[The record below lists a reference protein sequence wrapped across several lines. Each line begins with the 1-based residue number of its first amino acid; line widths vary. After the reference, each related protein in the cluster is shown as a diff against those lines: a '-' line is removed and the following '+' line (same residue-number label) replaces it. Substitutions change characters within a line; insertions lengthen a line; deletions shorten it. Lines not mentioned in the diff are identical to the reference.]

1 MNSERGTYASR
12 IALSAATAALILA
25 GASLNVSGRSAE
37 AALLAVLGGLFAV
50 ADGALN
56 ENWKLSVP
64 AGLAAVAAT
73 LATVRFDYRDSQLPY
88 EIGGLILLAIGGF
101 VGRIAYNSF
110 TDALHLQLDEME
122 SLVAQLEEKNRV
134 FLAATS
140 DTESTVKAGDIGALT
155 SGIASQMGAAF
166 ACTYLA
172 SPDGKQFV
180 PQQPGF
186 GLERLHPQPVHRSI
200 NGTGPLL
207 GAIEAGKKV
216 VGRRKT
222 RPSQP
227 LNYFP
232 DDIRAQN
239 LLAVPLPLGAPL
251 GGVLL

>member
-25 GASLNVSGRSAE
+25 GASLNVSGRSGE
-37 AALLAVLGGLFAV
+37 SALLAVLAGLFAV
-50 ADGALN
+50 AAGALN
-56 ENWKLSVP
+56 ENWKRSVP

-73 LATVRFDYRDSQLPY
+73 LASVRFDYRDSQLPY
-88 EIGGLILLAIGGF
+88 EVGGLILLAIGGF
-101 VGRIAYNSF
+101 VGRIAYNNF

-122 SLVAQLEEKNRV
+122 SLIAQLEEKNRV

-155 SGIASQMGAAF
+155 SGIAGQMGAGF

-207 GAIEAGKKV
+207 GAIEAGQKV
-216 VGRRKT
+216 VRGDKSGL
-222 RPSQP
+222 PQVVHY
-227 LNYFP
+227 L
-232 DDIRAQN
+232 AAHH
-239 LLAVPLPLGAPL
+239 LLRNPAAC
-251 GGVLL
+251 